1 MKTLRLL
8 AILALL
14 VLTFGLIIPLIG
26 QDAQPYRSEI
36 TIRVGANTNLNAQV
50 IRANL
55 AHFDFKGRLLFNAE
69 LWRTNASGGLSLV
82 DRQTV
87 PLTRLQHRQ
96 WLQLTGTNAHAYLV
110 SNILAGLEVPFTR
123 SANDADEE

>member
-1 MKTLRLL
+1 MKTILYLLL
-8 AILALL
+8 ATACL
-14 VLTFGLIIPLIG
+14 VLG
-26 QDAQPYRSEI
+26 QDAQTFRSEI

-55 AHFDFKGRLLFNAE
+55 AHFDFKGRLLFGIE

-96 WLQLTGTNAHAYLV
+96 WLQLTGTNAHAFIV
-110 SNILAGLEVPFTR
+110 SNILAGLEIPFAR
-123 SANDADEE
+123 SQDDPDEE